1 MTEELQDT
9 NLNPDFI
16 LKIKNLNKKYGN
28 KKIISNFDMSVKKG
42 SIYALIGKNGSG
54 KTTIM
59 RLVLGLANPSSG
71 KIEFSTENF
80 NRKKIS
86 GAIENPAM
94 YPDMSASENMICQ
107 CYALGI
113 KNSKKISKELLDAVG
128 LGDCGKKKVKNFS
141 LGMKQ
146 RLSLAFAL
154 IGEPEFLLLD
164 EPMNGLDPQGMRD
177 MRDLILK
184 LNREKNVTF
193 IISSHI
199 LGELIRMATD
209 YAVIN
214 KGKMVREFS
223 HEELLN
229 EITDCVK
236 LKVNDTSKALE
247 LLNTE
252 LNINNYKING
262 SEICISGKAD
272 TAKINEILV
281 KNDLIIES
289 ISAQEGDYEDY
300 FLKLMGGEV

>member
-1 MTEELQDT
+1 MTKGGMIMSEELQ
-9 NLNPDFI
+9 NLDFA
-16 LKIKNLNKKYGN
+16 LKTKYLNKKYGN
-28 KKIISNFDMSVKKG
+28 KKIIDNLNISVKKG

-59 RLVLGLANPSSG
+59 RLVLGLAHPNSG
-71 KIEFSTENF
+71 TVEFSF
-80 NRKKIS
+80 DRQKIS
-86 GAIENPAM
+86 GVIENPAM
-94 YPDMSASENMICQ
+94 YPDMNALDNMLCQ

-113 KNSKKISKELLDAVG
+113 KDSEKISKELLDAVG
-128 LGDCGKKKVKNFS
+128 LSDCGKKKVKNFS

-146 RLSLAFAL
+146 RLALAFSL

-164 EPMNGLDPQGMRD
+164 EPMNGLDPQGMKEMRD
-177 MRDLILK
+177 MIVK

-199 LGELIRMATD
+199 LGELIRIATD

-214 KGKMVREFS
+214 KGKLVREFS
-223 HEELLN
+223 HEELIR
-229 EITDCVK
+229 EIEPCVR
-236 LKVNDTSKALE
+236 LKVNDISKAIE

-252 LNINNYKING
+252 LNINNYKMDG
-262 SEICISGKAD
+262 AEICIFGNTD

-289 ISAQEGDYEDY
+289 ISAQDGDYEDY

>member
-1 MTEELQDT
+1 MAEELQ
-9 NLNPDFI
+9 NENFA
-16 LKIKNLNKKYGN
+16 LKTKNLNKTYGN
-28 KKIISNFDMSVKKG
+28 KKIIDNLSMSVRKG

-59 RLVLGLANPSSG
+59 RLVLGLAHPNSG
-71 KIEFSTENF
+71 TVEFSF
-80 NRKKIS
+80 DDRQKIS

-94 YPDMSASENMICQ
+94 YPDMNALENMVCQ
-107 CYALGI
+107 CYALGV
-113 KNSKKISKELLDAVG
+113 KSSKKVSDELLNVVG
-128 LGDCGKKKVKNFS
+128 LSDCGKKKIKNFS

-146 RLSLAFAL
+146 RLALAFAL

-177 MRDLILK
+177 MRDLIVQ
-184 LNREKNVTF
+184 LNRERNVTF

-199 LGELIRMATD
+199 LGELVRIATD

-223 HEELLN
+223 HEDLVR
-229 EITDCVK
+229 EIEPCVR
-236 LKVNDTSKALE
+236 LKVNNISKAVE
-247 LLNTE
+247 ILNTE
-252 LNINNYKING
+252 LNINNYKMDG
-262 SEICISGKAD
+262 SDICIFGNVN
-272 TAKINEILV
+272 TASINETLV

-289 ISAQEGDYEDY
+289 ISAQDGDYEDY

>member
-1 MTEELQDT
+1 
-9 NLNPDFI
+9 
-16 LKIKNLNKKYGN
+16 
-28 KKIISNFDMSVKKG
+28 
-42 SIYALIGKNGSG
+42 
-54 KTTIM
+54 
-59 RLVLGLANPSSG
+59 
-71 KIEFSTENF
+71 
-80 NRKKIS
+80 
-86 GAIENPAM
+86 
-94 YPDMSASENMICQ
+94 
-107 CYALGI
+107 
-113 KNSKKISKELLDAVG
+113 
-128 LGDCGKKKVKNFS
+128 
-141 LGMKQ
+141 MKQ

-252 LNINNYKING
+252 LNINN
-262 SEICISGKAD
+262 
-272 TAKINEILV
+272 
-281 KNDLIIES
+281 
-289 ISAQEGDYEDY
+289 
-300 FLKLMGGEV
+300 

>member
-1 MTEELQDT
+1 MTEEFK
-9 NLNPDFI
+9 NESI
-16 LKIKNLNKKYGN
+16 ALKTKNLNKTYGN
-28 KKIISNFDMSVKKG
+28 KKIIDNLSISVKKG

-59 RLVLGLANPSSG
+59 RLVLGLAHPNSG
-71 KIEFSTENF
+71 TVEFSF
-80 NRKKIS
+80 DDRKKIS

-94 YPDMSASENMICQ
+94 YPDMNAFDNMLCQ

-113 KNSKKISKELLDAVG
+113 RDSKKVSKELLDIVE

-146 RLSLAFAL
+146 RLALAFSL

-164 EPMNGLDPQGMRD
+164 EPMNGLDPQGMKEMRD
-177 MRDLILK
+177 MIVK
-184 LNREKNVTF
+184 LNRKKNVTF

-199 LGELIRMATD
+199 LGELVRIATD
-209 YAVIN
+209 YAVID

-223 HEELLN
+223 HEELVR
-229 EITDCVK
+229 EIEPCVR
-236 LKVNDTSKALE
+236 LKVNNISKAIE
-247 LLNTE
+247 ILNTE
-252 LNINNYKING
+252 LNINNYKMDG
-262 SEICISGKAD
+262 SDICIFGNVN
-272 TAKINEILV
+272 TASINETLV

-289 ISAQEGDYEDY
+289 ISAQDGDYEDY

>member
-1 MTEELQDT
+1 MTE
-9 NLNPDFI
+9 NLKDLNSVFA

-28 KKIISNFDMSVKKG
+28 NKIIDNLNMSVRKG

-59 RLVLGLANPSSG
+59 RLVLGLAQPNSG
-71 KIEFSTENF
+71 IIEVSVD
-80 NRKKIS
+80 RHKVS
-86 GAIENPAM
+86 GSIENPAM
-94 YPDMSASENMICQ
+94 YPDMFAFKNMLCQ

-113 KNSKKISKELLDAVG
+113 KNSKKIAKELLDIVG
-128 LGDCGKKKVKNFS
+128 LGGCGKKKVKDFS

-146 RLSLAFAL
+146 RLELAFSL
-154 IGEPEFLLLD
+154 IGEPEFLVLD
-164 EPMNGLDPQGMRD
+164 EPMNGLDPQGIKD
-177 MRDLILK
+177 MRDLIVK

-199 LGELIRMATD
+199 LGELIRIATD

-223 HEELLN
+223 SEELKR
-229 EITDCVK
+229 EVEPCTR
-236 LKVNDTSKALE
+236 LKVNNISKAIE

-252 LNINNYKING
+252 LNINNYKMVDN
-262 SEICISGKAD
+262 EICIFGKND
-272 TAKINEILV
+272 TAEINQTLV

-289 ISAQEGDYEDY
+289 ISAQDGDYEDY